1 MQAVAPDSWVGQR
14 PSPAGY
20 LTVTGAPRRGDR
32 RRKACIYQIVVDFGP
47 LSKPRSAPLHFTLT
61 FFSAPGGALC
71 KGFARRS
78 NQESGAL

>member
-1 MQAVAPDSWVGQR
+1 MQAPG
-14 PSPAGY
+14 
-20 LTVTGAPRRGDR
+20 RGDR
-32 RRKACIYQIVVDFGP
+32 RRKACIKIVVDFGP
-47 LSKPRSAPLHFTLT
+47 LSKPRSAPLHFTHT